1 MTTYC
6 KVRILKKFP
15 WKSSFLKLP
24 SSLQSTLDG
33 IDGDLVKVAAT
44 KSISRKE
51 IADGLY
57 AHVGL
62 RCEDDAL
69 VIDEP
74 SIPPVDIGKWSGRN
88 ALGWDNKRK
97 DWPKVHKTWT
107 FEAPNFGDGARNGW
121 SMRSRS
127 REVYQHQI
135 FEPQGMTITNEILD
149 DRGGDKVLVKFEVS
163 PILSRTMPEFDLM
176 LLWSINVL
184 QENTGVANVF
194 SCSASH
200 ADFLETIALDWMIF
214 PSGTVDEVVAH
225 LKEHGRAQ
233 NQVDF
238 DRHVQDRIQFFE
250 SFKPVSYVR
259 GLGGFGSYFGAKF
272 SDNFVVFENLKYG
285 NAIYLL
291 YENWE
296 EVSKRSRLDLL
307 RDSDANFDRVMHS
320 EGWQLKLKALMQD
333 KLHELGLGPKRR
345 MPRSRRRGC

>member
-1 MTTYC
+1 M
-6 KVRILKKFP
+6 KKFP
-15 WKSSFLKLP
+15 WKSSFRKLP
-24 SSLQSTLDG
+24 SNFQSNLDN
-33 IDGDLVKVAAT
+33 IESDLVIVAAT
-44 KSISRKE
+44 KIISRKE
-51 IADGLY
+51 IGDGLY

-62 RCEDDAL
+62 RCENDAL

-74 SIPPVDIGKWSGRN
+74 SIPLVGIGKWSDRN
-88 ALGWDNKRK
+88 ALGWDNKRE

-121 SMRSRS
+121 SMRSRT

-135 FEPQGMTITNEILD
+135 FEPQGMTIVPEILD
-149 DRGGDKVLVKFEVS
+149 DRGDDKVVVKFEIS
-163 PILSRTMPEFDLM
+163 PILSRVMPEFDLM

-194 SCSASH
+194 ASSATHS
-200 ADFLETIALDWMIF
+200 DFLETITLEWKIF
-214 PSGTVDEVVAH
+214 PSGTVEEVIAQMKGH
-225 LKEHGRAQ
+225 DLAQ

-238 DRHVQDRIQFFE
+238 DRHVQDRILFFE
-250 SFKPVSYVR
+250 NFKPEAYVR
-259 GLGGFGSYFGAKF
+259 GQGGFGSYFGAKF

-307 RDSDANFDRVMHS
+307 RDSDAYFDRVTHT
-320 EGWQLKLKALMQD
+320 EGWQLRLKALLQD
-333 KLHELGLGPKRR
+333 KLHEFGLGPRRR
-345 MPRSRRRGC
+345 MLKSTRRGR